1 MAHQKNNFGKKV
13 TQQNRRPNQNKT
25 TKPKREHDRGRQN
38 HEQSEEHS
46 EIEEDRDLVAGRLP
60 AIEVLK
66 SERDINKI
74 FLQEGLT
81 GSKINEILSLAKK
94 RSAQVQMVPKSK
106 LDNLVDGMNHQ
117 GVVVAAAAFQY
128 AELDDLFAAAALKE
142 EDPFFIILDGLEDPH
157 NLGSIMRTADAS
169 GAHGI
174 IIPKRRAVG
183 LTATV
188 AKASTG
194 AIEHVPVVRVTNLV
208 QTINELKERG
218 VWLYGTDMKGQD
230 YRKWDAKLPIAVV
243 MGNEGKGIS
252 RLVKEQMDG
261 MLTIPMVG
269 HVQSLNA
276 SVAAS
281 LLMYEVYRG
290 RNQV

>member
-1 MAHQKNNFGKKV
+1 MSNQKSNFGKKV
-13 TQQNRRPNQNKT
+13 TQQNRRPSKAN
-25 TKPKREHDRGRQN
+25 KPKRDENRGRKEI
-38 HEQSEEHS
+38 EQVMDQS
-46 EIEEDRDLVAGRLP
+46 EIEEDRDLVAGRIP

-74 FLQEGLT
+74 FLQEGLS
-81 GSKINEILSLAKK
+81 GSKISEILGLAKK
-94 RSAQVQMVPKSK
+94 RNIQVQMVPKSK
-106 LDNLVDGMNHQ
+106 LDTLVDGMNHQ
-117 GVVVAAAAFQY
+117 GIVVAAAAFQY
-128 AELDDLFAAAALKE
+128 AELDDLFAAAALKK

-208 QTINELKERG
+208 QTINELKDRG

-230 YRKWDAKLPIAVV
+230 YRQWDTKLPIAVV

-261 MLTIPMVG
+261 MVTIPMVG

-290 RNQV
+290 RNAL

>member
-1 MAHQKNNFGKKV
+1 MSKDKRTFNKQNTNQK
-13 TQQNRRPNQNKT
+13 RPS
-25 TKPKREHDRGRQN
+25 KPVRAGREEN
-38 HEQSEEHS
+38 APIESMEEEEHQQ
-46 EIEEDRDLVAGRLP
+46 DLVAGRLP

-66 SERDINKI
+66 SERDINKVFI
-74 FLQEGLT
+74 QEGLS
-81 GSKINEILSLAKK
+81 GSKMDEIQKLSKK
-94 RSAQVQMVPKSK
+94 RNVQISYVPKTK
-106 LDNLVDGMNHQ
+106 LDRLVEGVVHQ
-117 GVVVAAAAFQY
+117 GVVIAAAAFQY
-128 AELDDLFAAAALKE
+128 ATIDDLFAAAAAKG
-142 EDPFFIILDGLEDPH
+142 EDPFFIILDGVEDPH

-194 AIEHVPVVRVTNLV
+194 AIEHVPVARVTNLT
-208 QTINELKERG
+208 QTIKELKERG
-218 VWLYGTDMKGQD
+218 IWFYGTDMEGQD
-230 YRKWDAKLPIAVV
+230 YRKWETSIPLALII
-243 MGNEGKGIS
+243 GNEGKGIT

-261 MLTIPMVG
+261 MLTIPMTG

-281 LLMYEVYRG
+281 LLMYEVFRG
-290 RNQV
+290 RHKI

>member
-1 MAHQKNNFGKKV
+1 MSKDKRTFNK
-13 TQQNRRPNQNKT
+13 QNPNQKKQS
-25 TKPKREHDRGRQN
+25 KPARARREESIPTEIMDEE
-38 HEQSEEHS
+38 EQQQ
-46 EIEEDRDLVAGRLP
+46 DLVAGRLP

-66 SERDINKI
+66 SERDINKVFI
-74 FLQEGLT
+74 QEGLS
-81 GSKINEILSLAKK
+81 GSKMNEIQQLSKK
-94 RSAQVQMVPKSK
+94 RNVQISYVPKTK
-106 LDNLVDGMNHQ
+106 LDRLVEGVVHQ
-117 GVVVAAAAFQY
+117 GVVIAAAAFQY
-128 AELDDLFAAAALKE
+128 ATIDDLFAAAAAKN
-142 EDPFFIILDGLEDPH
+142 EDPFFIILDGVEDPH

-194 AIEHVPVVRVTNLV
+194 AIEHVPVARVTNLTH
-208 QTINELKERG
+208 TINELKERG
-218 VWLYGTDMKGQD
+218 IWFYGTDMEGQD
-230 YRKWDAKLPIAVV
+230 YRKWETTIPLALVI
-243 MGNEGKGIS
+243 GNEGKGIT

-261 MLTIPMVG
+261 MLTIPMTG

-281 LLMYEVYRG
+281 LLMYEVFRG
-290 RNQV
+290 RHKI

>member
-1 MAHQKNNFGKKV
+1 F
-13 TQQNRRPNQNKT
+13 
-25 TKPKREHDRGRQN
+25 
-38 HEQSEEHS
+38 
-46 EIEEDRDLVAGRLP
+46 
-60 AIEVLK
+60 
-66 SERDINKI
+66 
-74 FLQEGLT
+74 
-81 GSKINEILSLAKK
+81 
-94 RSAQVQMVPKSK
+94 VPKAK
-106 LDNLVDGMNHQ
+106 LDQLVDGITHQ
-117 GVVVAAAAFQY
+117 GVVIAVAAFQY
-128 AELDDLFAAAALKE
+128 ATIDDLFAAAAEKNE
-142 EDPFFIILDGLEDPH
+142 APFFIILDGVEDPH

-194 AIEHVPVVRVTNLV
+194 AIEHVPVARVTNLT

-218 VWLYGTDMKGQD
+218 VWLYGTDMAGQD
-230 YRKWDAKLPIAVV
+230 YREWETSIPIGLVI
-243 MGNEGKGIS
+243 GNEGKGIT

-261 MLTIPMVG
+261 MLTIPMTG

-290 RNQV
+290 RHKS

>member
-1 MAHQKNNFGKKV
+1 MPKDKNTFHKRNSKQ
-13 TQQNRRPNQNKT
+13 TRRSSNQE
-25 TKPKREHDRGRQN
+25 KPKTSPRKPGETV
-38 HEQSEEHS
+38 EE
-46 EIEEDRDLVAGRLP
+46 EERDLIAGRLP

-66 SERDINKI
+66 SDRDINKI
-74 FLQEGLT
+74 FIQEGLS
-81 GSKINEILSLAKK
+81 GSKMNDIQQLAKK
-94 RSAQVQMVPKSK
+94 RSIQVSFVPKAK
-106 LDNLVDGMNHQ
+106 LDQLVDGITHQ
-117 GVVVAAAAFQY
+117 GVVIAAAAFQY
-128 AELDDLFAAAALKE
+128 ATIDGLFAAAAEKSE
-142 EDPFFIILDGLEDPH
+142 APFFIILDGVEDPH

-194 AIEHVPVVRVTNLV
+194 AIEHVPVARVTNLT

-218 VWLYGTDMKGQD
+218 VWLYGTDMAGQD
-230 YRKWDAKLPIAVV
+230 YREWETSIPIGLVI
-243 MGNEGKGIS
+243 GNEGKGIT

-261 MLTIPMVG
+261 MLTIPMTG

-290 RNQV
+290 RHKS

>member
-1 MAHQKNNFGKKV
+1 MANERNNFGKKV
-13 TQQNRRPNQNKT
+13 TQQNRRPKSNNKPQRT
-25 TKPKREHDRGRQN
+25 FKKSEPKHVA
-38 HEQSEEHS
+38 
-46 EIEEDRDLVAGRLP
+46 EIEETEEERDLVAGRMP

-66 SERDINKI
+66 SERDINKV

-81 GSKINEILSLAKK
+81 GSKMNEIMSLAKK
-94 RSAQVQMVPKSK
+94 RNAQIQLVPKSK
-106 LDNLVDGMNHQ
+106 LDNLVDGVNHQ
-117 GVVVAAAAFQY
+117 GVVIAAAAFPY
-128 AELDDLFAAAALKE
+128 ATLDDLFAAAALKN
-142 EDPFFIILDGLEDPH
+142 EDPFFILLDGVEDPH

-194 AIEHVPVVRVTNLV
+194 AIEHVPVARVTNLV
-208 QTINELKERG
+208 QTIKELKERG
-218 VWLYGTDMKGQD
+218 VWLYGTDMTGVD
-230 YRKWDAKLPIAVV
+230 YRKWETTLPIALVI
-243 MGNEGKGIS
+243 GNEGKGIS

-261 MLTIPMVG
+261 IVTIPMVG

-276 SVAAS
+276 SVATS

-290 RNQV
+290 RNQI